1 MKVFKVPGKVRKW
14 IAIFTRHF
22 FMKIFKVPGKVPIAR
37 ALSKKQWMLTGG
49 SAKMLLFGLKCRNL
63 RVFLQFCWN
72 VEIYALCRI
81 LAEMLRFTR
90 FPRQKLSAARH
101 LKLFCTPDGHTIE
114 HHTQP
119 YCDNFFPFQQTTAS
133 APLPSVLHLVQDK
146 SANMKPPKKY
156 K

>member
-101 LKLFCTPDGHTIE
+101 LKLFCTPGDDVPILGAMVTL
-114 HHTQP
+114 
-119 YCDNFFPFQQTTAS
+119 YRAMGNCCFDCVWS
-133 APLPSVLHLVQDK
+133 RLPNIVWHCWF
-146 SANMKPPKKY
+146 
-156 K
+156 